1 MDGESG
7 ESTEED
13 EVTGIGIANYGA
25 LGHVPPD
32 FLQLISSTS
41 LWSYTEYDG
50 NLLCQIG
57 AYLQDCVYHS
67 YYN

>member
-25 LGHVPPD
+25 LGHVPPRLPTID
-32 FLQLISSTS
+32 F
-41 LWSYTEYDG
+41 
-50 NLLCQIG
+50 
-57 AYLQDCVYHS
+57 VYFTLEL
-67 YYN
+67 YRV